1 MLCENKVIPFFHQR
15 NTNKKKSYYDKSYFG
30 SREHRMSVLGGATLR
45 LTRNTFHPR
54 VLNFVARQGKLEFL
68 ILLYS
73 IWKRL
78 IKFLNCLLIS
88 STTLSPSKTTHNY
101 IFVLLKRLQ
110 RTRPKQ
116 SIISHKSNFFYR
128 CSLVTLRLNQKWK
141 TSTRKKWRANDD
153 YINDCSRELLEQ
165 DSRITMNFSTIALA
179 FMTTI

>member
-1 MLCENKVIPFFHQR
+1 MLP
-15 NTNKKKSYYDKSYFG
+15 
-30 SREHRMSVLGGATLR
+30 SRLWLNRDPV
-45 LTRNTFHPR
+45 PR
-54 VLNFVARQGKLEFL
+54 GLIIKGKLEFL

-73 IWKRL
+73 ILKRL
-78 IKFLNCLLIS
+78 IKFLNCLLIT

-116 SIISHKSNFFYR
+116 SIISHKSHFFLQMQSR
-128 CSLVTLRLNQKWK
+128 DPEIKPKWK

-179 FMTTI
+179 FMTTF